1 MPLLSQFIQLKKLNL
16 SQNLLTELTNNMSCL
31 TKLEELNLN
40 GNMFSNTYKTIDTI
54 VTIPKLRLLNINLNE
69 EDQVDY
75 IMKVLPDLEFLNG
88 LAVDRDDEEE

>member
-16 SQNLLTELTNNMSCL
+16 SQNLLTELPNNMSCL

-88 LAVDRDDEEE
+88 LNRKSVV